1 MKITRREFGSFAAA
15 LPLGAGVPPVAAN
28 PDVLIVGAGAA
39 GLAAAQ
45 VLVNSGKRVQV
56 IEAAPR
62 IGGRCYTDTATFGVP
77 LDLGAQWLRNAERNP
92 LTGFA
97 KLFGFQTVI
106 HSHKELLFAHG
117 SMMSPHANRAYER
130 AFDALSLA
138 VAEAAEE
145 ETDRAASTVA
155 LPTLDA
161 EAQAWLGAAS
171 SQIGPLDMGV
181 DLENMSVRDWF
192 QRDEAEPVRLVR
204 EGLGT
209 LVARLGSGLPISV
222 STRVRAIRTGARGT
236 VTAVT
241 DRGQVT
247 AKAAIVTVS
256 AGVLS
261 AGAITFE
268 PATEAVI
275 QIALSGLQMGLV
287 TKTALGFARNSPA
300 LQFPDNSILVS
311 QSPNQHGVSFL
322 IRPFGAPVVICLCG
336 GSVAWSLSRGQ
347 KVEHVSFA
355 LEHLRALLGAQAE
368 RGFRFGAT
376 SDWGSNPLTLGTTAA
391 ARPGATQA
399 RDALAAPVGERV
411 FLAGEALAGR
421 AAQTVHGAYEN
432 GRAVARRVLVQLKR
446 K

>member
-1 MKITRREFGSFAAA
+1 MKITRREFGSFATA

-62 IGGRCYTDTATFGVP
+62 IGGRCYTDTATFGVA

-97 KLFGFQTVI
+97 KLFGFQTI
-106 HSHKELLFAHG
+106 MHNPKELLFAHG
-117 SMMSPHANRAYER
+117 SMVSPHANRAYER
-130 AFDALSLA
+130 AFDGLSLA
-138 VAEAAEE
+138 IAEAAEA
-145 ETDRAASTVA
+145 ETDRAANTVVVPA
-155 LPTLDA
+155 LDA

-181 DLENMSVRDWF
+181 DMENMSVRDWF
-192 QRDEAEPVRLVR
+192 QRDEAEPARLVR

-241 DRGQVT
+241 DRGPIT

-256 AGVLS
+256 LGVLS
-261 AGAITFE
+261 AGSISFD
-268 PATEAVI
+268 PATEAAV
-275 QIALSGLQMGLV
+275 QVALRGMQMGLV
-287 TKTALGFARNSPA
+287 TKIALGFARGSPA
-300 LQFPDNSILVS
+300 LHFPDNSILVS
-311 QSPNQHGVSFL
+311 QSEDQHGVTFL
-322 IRPFGAPVVICLCG
+322 IRPFGTPVVICLCG

-347 KVEHVSFA
+347 KSEHVSFA
-355 LEHLRALLGAQAE
+355 LEHLRALLGAQAD
-368 RGFRFGAT
+368 RGFRFGAN
-376 SDWGSNPLTLGTTAA
+376 SDWGSNPLTLGAYAA
-391 ARPGATQA
+391 ARPGAAHA
-399 RDALAAPVGERV
+399 RDVLASPIGERI
-411 FLAGEALAGR
+411 FLAGEALAEK

-432 GRAVARRVLVQLKR
+432 GRAVARRVLAKLKR
-446 K
+446 